1 MPGTA
6 GEPAIFRRFR
16 AGDTADDSWSGDG
29 PSGDGPAGDDSTG
42 VPTNPVG
49 IWVIRVVVGV
59 LGALGLALGTADVG
73 WDDSRMEG
81 SFGVIPDVGSPV
93 SS

>member
-29 PSGDGPAGDDSTG
+29 PAGDDSTG
-42 VPTNPVG
+42 
-49 IWVIRVVVGV
+49 VGV

-73 WDDSRMEG
+73 RDDSRMEG

>member
-29 PSGDGPAGDDSTG
+29 PAGDDSTG
-42 VPTNPVG
+42 VPTDPVG
-49 IWVIRVVVGV
+49 IWAIRVVVGV
-59 LGALGLALGTADVG
+59 WG
-73 WDDSRMEG
+73 R
-81 SFGVIPDVGSPV
+81 
-93 SS
+93 

>member
-1 MPGTA
+1 MPGTT
-6 GEPAIFRRFR
+6 GEPAILRRFR

-29 PSGDGPAGDDSTG
+29 PAGDDSTG
-42 VPTNPVG
+42 VPTDPVG
-49 IWVIRVVVGV
+49 IWAIRVVVGV

-73 WDDSRMEG
+73 RDDSRMEG